1 MLATSSS
8 ASPTG
13 RSRARARPLALE
25 CRSVSPHRIEAPA
38 PAAPAAPASPSPV
51 PCVASGEQHP
61 VSLSHRGSLRSVLED
76 DGLADAPCSP
86 SELPVRSSHTLP
98 SARPRV
104 RALSALSSELSLKS
118 ENLTGFEKPE
128 SPSPFRD
135 DFRML
140 PAAGVAVIFFDFDGT
155 LTATPGD
162 RAARRTKQLELCER
176 AAMLGPRLKSLR
188 ADGASLGI
196 ISKSTEGTI
205 RSALDAAELSKFFD
219 APLVGKA
226 VGFEGKAGFIEDLA
240 LNGCLP
246 RLGSTV
252 KHGVPFSRILLVDD
266 DLLELERCKAR
277 GIQVYAAPEEGGLQD
292 EDFDAISEALR
303 IPRPR
308 SHPVR
313 SALPGALGSARLG
326 SAATASLGTASWNDG
341 ERRLSRCRSA
351 VPVGQREVRLPSIGG
366 RWNGKTRP
374 TRILFSGDCYDCF
387 GEDFTATSE
396 GSRLMSQRRR
406 EQSSLSE

>member
-8 ASPTG
+8 ASTTG

-51 PCVASGEQHP
+51 PCVASGERHP
-61 VSLSHRGSLRSVLED
+61 VSLSHCGSLRSVLED

-118 ENLTGFEKPE
+118 ENLTGFERPE

-292 EDFDAISEALR
+292 EDFDAIRDTANHTHTKPCASRA
-303 IPRPR
+303 P
-308 SHPVR
+308 
-313 SALPGALGSARLG
+313 AASARLG

-406 EQSSLSE
+406 ERSSLSE

>member
-1 MLATSSS
+1 M
-8 ASPTG
+8 
-13 RSRARARPLALE
+13 
-25 CRSVSPHRIEAPA
+25 
-38 PAAPAAPASPSPV
+38 
-51 PCVASGEQHP
+51 
-61 VSLSHRGSLRSVLED
+61 SLSHRGSLRSVLED

-118 ENLTGFEKPE
+118 ENLTGFERPE

-406 EQSSLSE
+406 ERSSLSE

>member
-13 RSRARARPLALE
+13 RSRARAQPLALE
-25 CRSVSPHRIEAPA
+25 CRSVSPHRIEAPS
-38 PAAPAAPASPSPV
+38 PAAPAAPAPV
-51 PCVASGEQHP
+51 PSIASGERHP

-76 DGLADAPCSP
+76 DGLDAPCSP
-86 SELPVRSSHTLP
+86 SLPVRSSHTLP
-98 SARPRV
+98 GARPKV
-104 RALSALSSELSLKS
+104 RALSAMSSELSLKS
-118 ENLTGFEKPE
+118 ENVAGFERPE

-135 DFRML
+135 DFRVL

-266 DLLELERCKAR
+266 DVLELERAKAR
-277 GIQVYAAPEEGGLQD
+277 GLQVYAAPEDGGLQD

-308 SHPVR
+308 SHPAR
-313 SALPGALGSARLG
+313 GALPSARLG
-326 SAATASLGTASWNDG
+326 SAATASLGTSSFDG
-341 ERRLSRCRSA
+341 ARRMSRCRSA

-366 RWNGKTRP
+366 RWNGKMRP

-387 GEDFTATSE
+387 GDDFTATSE
-396 GSRLMSQRRR
+396 GSRLSSGLRRR
-406 EQSSLSE
+406 ERSCLSE

>member
-25 CRSVSPHRIEAPA
+25 CRSQSPHRIEAPN
-38 PAAPAAPASPSPV
+38 PAPASAVPS
-51 PCVASGEQHP
+51 VASGERHP

-86 SELPVRSSHTLP
+86 SGLPVRSSHTLP
-98 SARPRV
+98 GARPRV

-118 ENLTGFEKPE
+118 ENLTGLERPE

-135 DFRML
+135 DFRAL

-266 DLLELERCKAR
+266 DLLELERAKAR
-277 GIQVYAAPEEGGLQD
+277 GIQVYAAPEDGGLQD

-313 SALPGALGSARLG
+313 SVLPGALGSARLG
-326 SAATASLGTASWNDG
+326 SAATASLGTSSFEG

-351 VPVGQREVRLPSIGG
+351 VPVGQREVRLPSIGR
-366 RWNGKTRP
+366 RWNGKMRP

-387 GEDFTATSE
+387 GDDFTATSE
-396 GSRLMSQRRR
+396 GSRLTSSRVRRVER
-406 EQSSLSE
+406 SSLSE